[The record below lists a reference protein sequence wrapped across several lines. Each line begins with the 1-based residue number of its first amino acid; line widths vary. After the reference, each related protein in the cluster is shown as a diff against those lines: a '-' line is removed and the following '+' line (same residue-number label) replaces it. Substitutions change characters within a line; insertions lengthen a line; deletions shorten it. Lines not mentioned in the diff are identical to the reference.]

1 MSAGTE
7 NGRLTQ
13 GLKQRHMTMIAFG
26 GVIGAGLF
34 VGSGAVIHQTGPAA
48 VLSYLLA
55 GTLIV
60 LVMRM
65 LGEMAV
71 ANPTVGSFAEYARE
85 SVGGWAGFS
94 VGWLYWYFWV
104 IVVGVEAIAGAGIV
118 QHWIPGV
125 PLWALAL
132 GLIVLLT
139 LTNIASVRS
148 YGEFEF
154 WFASIKVI
162 AIVVFIGVAT
172 AYVLGL
178 GSGEALDFS
187 NLTAGGGFAPHGVGS
202 ILTGIAVVIFAFV
215 GVEIVTV
222 AAAESVEPARAVA
235 RATNSVVLR
244 VLVFYVAS
252 ILLVAIILPWN
263 DAQVL
268 QSPYVSVLE
277 RVGIPAAAEIMN
289 AIVLTAVL
297 SCLNS
302 GLYTA
307 SRMLFALARRG
318 DAPAGLLHVSRRGVP
333 LKAILLST
341 VVGYAAVVMAYAS
354 PNTVFLFL
362 VNSSGAIALFVY
374 LLIAVSQL
382 RMRARLERE
391 APERLKVR
399 MWLYPGLTY
408 AAIAGIVGVI
418 ASMAFVAG
426 TRSQLLLSVLSA
438 AAVLAA
444 YAIKTRV
451 AAARPAA
458 PVPAEP
464 VAPVAAP
471 LAAEPAA
478 RAERQLAHA

>member
-1 MSAGTE
+1 M
-7 NGRLTQ
+7 
-13 GLKQRHMTMIAFG
+13 
-26 GVIGAGLF
+26 
-34 VGSGAVIHQTGPAA
+34 
-48 VLSYLLA
+48 LSIF
-55 GTLIV
+55 LIV
-60 LVMRM
+60 
-65 LGEMAV
+65 
-71 ANPTVGSFAEYARE
+71 
-85 SVGGWAGFS
+85 
-94 VGWLYWYFWV
+94 
-104 IVVGVEAIAGAGIV
+104 AIM
-118 QHWIPGV
+118 
-125 PLWALAL
+125 
-132 GLIVLLT
+132 
-139 LTNIASVRS
+139 
-148 YGEFEF
+148 
-154 WFASIKVI
+154 
-162 AIVVFIGVAT
+162 
-172 AYVLGL
+172 
-178 GSGEALDFS
+178 
-187 NLTAGGGFAPHGVGS
+187 
-202 ILTGIAVVIFAFV
+202 
-215 GVEIVTV
+215 
-222 AAAESVEPARAVA
+222 
-235 RATNSVVLR
+235 
-244 VLVFYVAS
+244 
-252 ILLVAIILPWN
+252 PWN
-263 DAQVL
+263 SAEL
-268 QSPYVSVLE
+268 GKSPFATTLDE
-277 RVGIPAAAEIMN
+277 IGIPAAAQVMN
-289 AIVLTAVL
+289 VVVLTAVL

-341 VVGYAAVVMAYAS
+341 VVGYAAVVMAYTS

>member
-1 MSAGTE
+1 M
-7 NGRLTQ
+7 
-13 GLKQRHMTMIAFG
+13 
-26 GVIGAGLF
+26 
-34 VGSGAVIHQTGPAA
+34 
-48 VLSYLLA
+48 
-55 GTLIV
+55 
-60 LVMRM
+60 
-65 LGEMAV
+65 
-71 ANPTVGSFAEYARE
+71 
-85 SVGGWAGFS
+85 
-94 VGWLYWYFWV
+94 
-104 IVVGVEAIAGAGIV
+104 
-118 QHWIPGV
+118 
-125 PLWALAL
+125 
-132 GLIVLLT
+132 
-139 LTNIASVRS
+139 
-148 YGEFEF
+148 
-154 WFASIKVI
+154 
-162 AIVVFIGVAT
+162 
-172 AYVLGL
+172 
-178 GSGEALDFS
+178 
-187 NLTAGGGFAPHGVGS
+187 
-202 ILTGIAVVIFAFV
+202 
-215 GVEIVTV
+215 
-222 AAAESVEPARAVA
+222 
-235 RATNSVVLR
+235 
-244 VLVFYVAS
+244 
-252 ILLVAIILPWN
+252 
-263 DAQVL
+263 
-268 QSPYVSVLE
+268 SVLE

-408 AAIAGIVGVI
+408 AAIAGIAGVI

-458 PVPAEP
+458 PLAAEP

>member
-1 MSAGTE
+1 MSAGTDKA
-7 NGRLTQ
+7 NLSQ

-34 VGSGAVIHQTGPAA
+34 VGSGAVIHETGPAA

-55 GTLIV
+55 GGLIV

-71 ANPTVGSFAEYARE
+71 ANPTVGSFAEYARD
-85 SVGGWAGFS
+85 SIGGWAGFS

-104 IVVGVEAIAGAGIV
+104 IVVGIEAIAGAGIV
-118 QHWIPGV
+118 QHWVPGV
-125 PLWALAL
+125 PLWALSL

-162 AIVVFIGVAT
+162 AIVVFIAVAT

-178 GSGEALDFS
+178 GSGHVLDVS
-187 NLTAGGGFAPHGVGS
+187 NLTVGGGFAPHGVSS
-202 ILTGIAVVIFAFV
+202 IFTGIAVVIFAFV
-215 GVEIVTV
+215 GVEIVTI

-235 RATNSVVLR
+235 RATNSVVMR
-244 VLVFYVAS
+244 VIVFYVGS
-252 ILLVAIILPWN
+252 ILLVETILPWN

-268 QSPYVSVLE
+268 QSPYVSVLQ

-307 SRMLFALARRG
+307 SRMVFALARRG
-318 DAPAGLLHVSRRGVP
+318 DAPGGLLHVSGRGVP
-333 LKAILLST
+333 LRAILLST
-341 VVGYAAVVMAYAS
+341 VVGYAAVVMAYVS

-382 RMRARLERE
+382 RMRARLERS
-391 APERLKVR
+391 APERLLVR
-399 MWLYPGLTY
+399 MWCYPGLTY
-408 AAIAGIVGVI
+408 AAIAAIVGVI
-418 ASMAFVAG
+418 ASMAFIDD
-426 TRSQLLLSVLSA
+426 TRSQLVLSVASA
-438 AAVLAA
+438 AAVLAG
-444 YAIKTRV
+444 YAVKLRV
-451 AAARPAA
+451 TGARP
-458 PVPAEP
+458 
-464 VAPVAAP
+464 AAP

-478 RAERQLAHA
+478 QTQAKPQAQPAHA

>member
-1 MSAGTE
+1 MSSVTGNAQ
-7 NGRLTQ
+7 LSQ

-26 GVIGAGLF
+26 GIIGAGLF
-34 VGSGAVIHQTGPAA
+34 VGSGAVIHETGPAA

-71 ANPTVGSFAEYARE
+71 ANPTVGSFAEYARGAL
-85 SVGGWAGFS
+85 GGWAGFS

-104 IVVGVEAIAGAGIV
+104 IVVGIEAIAGAGIV
-118 QHWIPGV
+118 QHWLPGV
-125 PLWALAL
+125 PLWALSL
-132 GLIVLLT
+132 GLVVLLT
-139 LTNIASVRS
+139 LTNVASVRS

-162 AIVVFIGVAT
+162 AIVVFIALAGAF
-172 AYVLGL
+172 VLGL

-187 NLTAGGGFAPHGVGS
+187 NLTAGDGFAPGGLGS
-202 ILTGIAVVIFAFV
+202 VFTGIAVVIFAFV
-215 GVEIVTV
+215 GVEIVTI

-235 RATNSVVLR
+235 RATNSVVAR
-244 VLVFYVAS
+244 VIVFYVVS
-252 ILLVAIILPWN
+252 IFLVVTILPWN
-263 DAQVL
+263 DARL
-268 QSPYVSVLE
+268 LESPYVSVLQ

-318 DAPAGLLHVSRRGVP
+318 DAPAGLLHVSKRGVP

-341 VVGYAAVVMAYAS
+341 VIGYVAVVMAYLS
-354 PNTVFLFL
+354 PDTVFLFL

-399 MWLYPGLTY
+399 MWGYPGLTY

-418 ASMAFVAG
+418 ASMAFIAD
-426 TRSQLLLSVLSA
+426 TRSQLLLSLISA

-444 YAIKTRV
+444 YAVR
-451 AAARPAA
+451 ARWARPADR
-458 PVPAEP
+458 
-464 VAPVAAP
+464 
-471 LAAEPAA
+471 LAAQP
-478 RAERQLAHA
+478 AHA

>member
-1 MSAGTE
+1 VSAGTDKAQ
-7 NGRLTQ
+7 LSQ

-34 VGSGAVIHQTGPAA
+34 VGSGAVIHETGPAA

-55 GTLIV
+55 GGLIV

-71 ANPTVGSFAEYARE
+71 ANPTVGSFAEYARD
-85 SVGGWAGFS
+85 SIGGWAGFS

-104 IVVGVEAIAGAGIV
+104 IVVGIEAIAGAGIV
-118 QHWIPGV
+118 QHWVPGV
-125 PLWALAL
+125 PLWALSL

-162 AIVVFIGVAT
+162 AIVVFIAVAT

-178 GSGEALDFS
+178 GSGQLLDVS

-215 GVEIVTV
+215 GVEIVTI
-222 AAAESVEPARAVA
+222 AAAESAEPARAVA
-235 RATNSVVLR
+235 RATNSVVMR
-244 VLVFYVAS
+244 VIVFYVAS
-252 ILLVAIILPWN
+252 ILLVETILPWN

-268 QSPYVSVLE
+268 QSPYVSVLQ

-318 DAPAGLLHVSRRGVP
+318 DAPAGLLQVSGRGVP

-341 VVGYAAVVMAYAS
+341 VVGYAAVVMAYVS

-382 RMRARLERE
+382 RMRARLERA
-391 APERLKVR
+391 APERLQVR
-399 MWLYPGLTY
+399 MWCYPGLTY

-418 ASMAFVAG
+418 ASMAFIAD
-426 TRSQLLLSVLSA
+426 TRSQLVLSVVSA
-438 AAVLAA
+438 AAVLAG
-444 YAIKTRV
+444 YAVKTR
-451 AAARPAA
+451 ATRARP
-458 PVPAEP
+458 
-464 VAPVAAP
+464 AAP

-478 RAERQLAHA
+478 QPQAQPAHA